1 VVCTGAQCPQ
11 RQTGRTGS
19 VYEQP
24 GAYLSYTDSA
34 VSGLLHQSDA
44 LVLGNQYGS
53 TVPATFDC
61 QALPKCE
68 VSP

>member
-1 VVCTGAQCPQ
+1 VVYTGAQCPR
-11 RQTGRTGS
+11 RQAGRVS
-19 VYEQP
+19 SIYEQP

-34 VSGLLHQSDA
+34 GSGLLHQSDA